1 MELNVVS
8 HEIGHN
14 YGSKHTHWCGWVADP
29 SIPFVGGVIDNC
41 VDVEGSCNNNQS
53 PQVGTIM
60 SYCHVG
66 GTGVVLDFHEVVV
79 SQALD
84 PGILNANCLTTCDYY
99 GCTDTS
105 AFNYN
110 PNATIDDGSCIPKIF
125 GCIDLN
131 AEF

>member
-1 MELNVVS
+1 
-8 HEIGHN
+8 
-14 YGSKHTHWCGWVADP
+14 
-29 SIPFVGGVIDNC
+29 
-41 VDVEGSCNNNQS
+41 
-53 PQVGTIM
+53 M

-125 GCIDLN
+125 GCIDASAANFDPN
-131 AEF
+131 ANTDDGSCTYCASLSFQILILVVLEQEME